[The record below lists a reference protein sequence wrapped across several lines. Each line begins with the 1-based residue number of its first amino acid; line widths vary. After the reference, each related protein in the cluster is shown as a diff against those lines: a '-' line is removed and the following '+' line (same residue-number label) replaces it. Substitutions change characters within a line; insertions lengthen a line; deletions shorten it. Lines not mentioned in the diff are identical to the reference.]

1 MPEETTVNQGSASSS
16 GASGASSSGNVTSGT
31 ASEAMIKAAMASSSE
46 APAPAGQAGDTPPP
60 ASAANT
66 GATAEPPTP
75 GSESKPGTE
84 GQPADATG
92 NRNPELEGRFKNVAR
107 NAQDK
112 VLSYFGLTRETNPED
127 VKTSI
132 NLLHDFRADPKAFA
146 RELVK
151 ELGWTINENGGG
163 NGNGQLELPKAE
175 LRSEDGKGA
184 YSEAQMPDVIKVIAA
199 QVRAQVMNELQ
210 PRLSFVDQAQ
220 TQQATAAEY
229 NRAKQTLDDAMTEAR
244 TWHGFTE
251 NEAAITEKLAAM
263 RDAGDIRKHGIV
275 NSIYRAY
282 HAVLNEKILP
292 AYQTAAEARVRAENA
307 KKANAGRAAVT
318 GSESSGDAKKTELK
332 NVNDLAKHLEHLSKQ
347 QVTVG

>member
-1 MPEETTVNQGSASSS
+1 M
-16 GASGASSSGNVTSGT
+16 
-31 ASEAMIKAAMASSSE
+31 
-46 APAPAGQAGDTPPP
+46 
-60 ASAANT
+60 
-66 GATAEPPTP
+66 
-75 GSESKPGTE
+75 
-84 GQPADATG
+84 
-92 NRNPELEGRFKNVAR
+92 
-107 NAQDK
+107 
-112 VLSYFGLTRETNPED
+112 
-127 VKTSI
+127 
-132 NLLHDFRADPKAFA
+132 
-146 RELVK
+146 
-151 ELGWTINENGGG
+151 
-163 NGNGQLELPKAE
+163 ELPKAE

-210 PRLSFVDQAQ
+210 PRLSFVDHKQ
-220 TQQATAAEY
+220 TQEASEAEY

-263 RDAGDIRKHGIV
+263 RDAGDVRKHGIV

-292 AYQTAAEARVRAENA
+292 AYQTSAEARVRAENA

-318 GSESSGDAKKTELK
+318 GSESSGDAKRTELK

-347 QVTVG
+347 QVTAG